1 MVGESGV
8 RQLVMVVVVVLMMA
22 SANAAFIDKRPK
34 MPRYPISSYYHMIR
48 IFCDDHL
55 VGGGNPIYGETYFGH
70 Y

>member
-34 MPRYPISSYYHMIR
+34 MPRYPISSYSPLDDFD
-48 IFCDDHL
+48 FCDDHL
-55 VGGGNPIYGETYFGH
+55 VGGSNPIG
-70 Y
+70 

>member
-34 MPRYPISSYYHMIR
+34 MPRYPIFSYYHMIW
-48 IFCDDHL
+48 IF
-55 VGGGNPIYGETYFGH
+55 VMTT
-70 Y
+70 